1 MLVLGVDVGIQVC
14 GFCICGVRN
23 LEVNLFEDGE
33 VKPPRVYPLA
43 QKLNYIFEELEGRI
57 DKYHPETLIIE
68 KLYSH
73 YRHPATLGLLAQIRG
88 VVVLLSY
95 KKGLELFEY
104 SPTQARKSFLG
115 RGSVN
120 SFQVKKMA
128 EGVTGKKFKSIHT
141 ADAFSLAVAFSHTQ
155 KFRRI
160 MSSLEEVRK

>member
-1 MLVLGVDVGIQVC
+1 MLVLGVDVGIQAC
-14 GFCICGVRN
+14 GFCVCKVKD

-33 VKPPRVYPLA
+33 VTPPYNYTLA

-57 DKYHPETLIIE
+57 DKYRPHAIIVE

-88 VVVLLSY
+88 VVVLLSH
-95 KKGLELFEY
+95 KKGLEFFEY

-120 SFQVKKMA
+120 SLQVKKMA
-128 EGVTGKKFKSIHT
+128 EGLTGKKFKSLHT
-141 ADAFSLAVAFSHTQ
+141 ADAFSLVVAFSHTQ
-155 KFRRI
+155 KYRKI
-160 MSSLEEVRK
+160 MSSMVAH